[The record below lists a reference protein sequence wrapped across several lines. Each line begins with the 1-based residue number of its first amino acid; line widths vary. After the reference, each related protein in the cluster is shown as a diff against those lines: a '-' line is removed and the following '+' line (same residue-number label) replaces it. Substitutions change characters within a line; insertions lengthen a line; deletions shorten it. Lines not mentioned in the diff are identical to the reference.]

1 MLALTVYIAG
11 FAALGLVSLF
21 AWVKGGAL
29 ERQGTVVI
37 VAAWLLSAIVPLGGR
52 ASPAWLLVAI
62 DVLLLIYLS
71 YQAAFSHRRWPIAA
85 AGFQLLIVANHF
97 AFARNLALEQWAYFT
112 AYYIWSWGVIAALAV
127 GAARSPWGRQING

>member
-1 MLALTVYIAG
+1 MLALTIYLAG

-21 AWVKGGAL
+21 AWAKGGAL
-29 ERQGTVVI
+29 ERQAAVVI
-37 VAAWLLSAIVPLGGR
+37 AGAWLLSAVVPLSGR
-52 ASPAWLLVAI
+52 ASPAWSLVAI

-71 YQAAFSHRRWPIAA
+71 YLAAFSQRRWPIAA

-112 AYYIWSWGVIAALAV
+112 AYYIWSWGVLGALAV
-127 GAARSPWGRQING
+127 GAARTLRRRQTNG